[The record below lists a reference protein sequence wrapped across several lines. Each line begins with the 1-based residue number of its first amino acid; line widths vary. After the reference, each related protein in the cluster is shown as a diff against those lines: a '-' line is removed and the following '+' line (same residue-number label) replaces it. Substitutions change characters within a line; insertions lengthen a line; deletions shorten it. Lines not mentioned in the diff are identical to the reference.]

1 MPVFELKSPSGKTYS
16 ITAPEGATVEQA
28 YEYLKQAQPE
38 LFPAAPAAP
47 AAPVGEGMPA
57 RTTPAPVGEGMPALR
72 TQKDPYAIGSA
83 AAMGATF
90 GAATPE
96 ITALIGKGLQVI
108 PTPLTKGIGLGLEKG
123 APFMKT
129 FTGRAVPAVA
139 GFFGGG
145 GEELLTQE
153 LEMSGYTPIQAR
165 SMASIAGVL
174 TPLVGSASYIGA
186 KNLSKIAN
194 VDQAVSGALREM
206 GVPID
211 RLSSA
216 ETKTLA
222 NEIAKLRGGSPDV
235 ADKLY
240 AELESG
246 AGRIVKEADAATLAR
261 RNKAAS
267 DYTAQITAA
276 GKIPTEADKL
286 VGTARGRV
294 YDIGNADVELTDIG
308 TRQRGAISQQ
318 FDEEKLLRDKDYQAL
333 KTQRDADV
341 AAREN
346 TGDYISKMPEY
357 KKLAADLDKVLLE
370 GKVPT
375 GVRIAPE
382 TEQSTLSAFREIK
395 TALSPRSTPLADA
408 QEAQALAAQGVSVR
422 QVGDQFFRVYEP
434 SFNAIDTVRRKL
446 GDAAFGQGEE
456 GFKALGQARAKDLYG
471 RLSELQSKY
480 AGQAQDE
487 LQGGYELASGLLER
501 FKGGAGAKVL
511 KTERL
516 SPDMY
521 TKDPKDVP
529 AAFFK
534 SRDGVAQLSAITKD
548 PALIEETARDY
559 VARNLKGK
567 TADEAEKW
575 LKTNS
580 DFLSAPELKTVKQK
594 VDDYTTQLRGV
605 EEQSAGMLATA
616 KGKEAAA
623 KQALDFGMTEA
634 SGISEA
640 GQKTA
645 KNILGSKF
653 GQGRVNALLAS
664 DDKSEW
670 IDVAS
675 ALKTSPDGRAMLAQS
690 LERNLADIAERS
702 PKTDAALDAL
712 DKITEPL
719 IKSGLANAD
728 YIESLRNH
736 LLKVKQPDKDKLNW
750 LSTQVAR
757 GVITAAGGML
767 GGYYGANDT
776 SNMLAPPN
784 QNNLAGQ

>member
-1 MPVFELKSPSGKTYS
+1 MPVFELTSPSGKTYS

-38 LFPAAPAAP
+38 LFPAAPTSEGMPAP
-47 AAPVGEGMPA
+47 ATPAPMGEGMPA
-57 RTTPAPVGEGMPALR
+57 PR
-72 TQKDPYAIGSA
+72 TQKDPYAIGASA
-83 AAMGATF
+83 LVSGIAGAT
-90 GAATPE
+90 TPE
-96 ITALIGKGLQVI
+96 LTALLGKGLQFVPAAPI
-108 PTPLTKGIGLGLEKG
+108 RAIGLGLEKG

-129 FTGRAVPAVA
+129 FTGRVAPAVA
-139 GFFGGG
+139 GFLGGG

-153 LEMSGYTPIQAR
+153 LEMSGYTPAQSRAA
-165 SMASIAGVL
+165 ASVAGVL
-174 TPLVGSASYIGA
+174 TPLGLDAGRIVA
-186 KNLSKIAN
+186 KNIGRLAN
-194 VDQAVSGALREM
+194 IDQAVVGIVRDM
-206 GVPID
+206 GIPVD
-211 RLSSA
+211 QLSSA

-240 AELESG
+240 AELEAG
-246 AGRIVKEADAATLAR
+246 AGRIVKEADAAALAR

-267 DYTAQITAA
+267 DYTAEITAA

-286 VGTARGRV
+286 IGDARSRV

-318 FDEEKLLRDKDYQAL
+318 FDEEKLLRDQNYQAL
-333 KTQRDADV
+333 KAQRDADV

-346 TGDYISKMPEY
+346 AGDFISGMPEY
-357 KKLAADLDKVLLE
+357 KQLMKRLDSVLLE
-370 GKVPT
+370 GRVSPRVAT
-375 GVRIAPE
+375 APE
-382 TEQSTLSAFREIK
+382 TERGTLAAYKEVQA
-395 TALSPRSTPLADA
+395 ALSPRLTPLADA
-408 QEAQALAAQGVSVR
+408 AEAQALKAQGVQVR

-456 GFKALGQARAKDLYG
+456 GFKAIGQSRAKEWYG
-471 RLSELQSKY
+471 LLSDLQSKF
-480 AGQAQDE
+480 AGQTQDE
-487 LQGGYELASGLLER
+487 LQGGYEMASGLLER

-511 KTERL
+511 KTEKL

-529 AAFFK
+529 AAFFR

-567 TADEAEKW
+567 NAAEVEKW

-580 DFLSAPELKTVKQK
+580 DFLSAPELKTVKQS
-594 VDDYTTQLRGV
+594 VDDYVTQLRSV

-623 KQALDFGMTEA
+623 KQALGIGETEA
-634 SGISEA
+634 RGISEA
-640 GQKTA
+640 GQTTA
-645 KNILGSKF
+645 KNILGNKF
-653 GQGRVNALLAS
+653 GQARVNALLAS
-664 DDKSEW
+664 DDKTEW
-670 IDVAS
+670 VDVAN
-675 ALKTSPDGRAMLAQS
+675 ALKTSPDGRAMLAES
-690 LERNLADIAERS
+690 LERRLADIAESS
-702 PKTDAALDAL
+702 PKTNAALDAL

-728 YIESLRNH
+728 YIDSLRNH

-750 LSTQVAR
+750 LTTQLVR
-757 GVITAAGGML
+757 GVITASGGML
-767 GGYYGANDT
+767 GGVAGGAA
-776 SNMLAPPN
+776 SNTLAPTP
-784 QNNLAGQ
+784 QNNLAYPAGQ

>member
-1 MPVFELKSPSGKTYS
+1 MADVNYEALAKQFGGGVAPPS
-16 ITAPEGATVEQA
+16 AAGAVDYDALATQFGGAAATPTVLPRAE
-28 YEYLKQAQPE
+28 
-38 LFPAAPAAP
+38 AAPA
-47 AAPVGEGMPA
+47 GEGMPA
-57 RTTPAPVGEGMPALR
+57 PRTK
-72 TQKDPYAIGSA
+72 KDPYAIGSA

-90 GAATPE
+90 GAAAPE
-96 ITALIGKGLQVI
+96 MTALIGKGLQVI
-108 PTPLTKGIGLGLEKG
+108 PTPLTRSIGLGLEKG
-123 APFMKT
+123 APLMKT

-153 LEMSGYTPIQAR
+153 LEMSGYTPVQAR
-165 SMASIAGVL
+165 SMASIAGIL
-174 TPLVGSASYIGA
+174 TPLVGSATYIGA

-240 AELESG
+240 AELEAG

-286 VGTARGRV
+286 VGTARARV

-318 FDEEKLLRDKDYQAL
+318 FDEEKLLRDQDYQAL
-333 KTQRDADV
+333 KAQRDADV

-395 TALSPRSTPLADA
+395 TALSPRLTPLADA
-408 QEAQALAAQGVSVR
+408 QEVQALAAQGVSVR

-480 AGQAQDE
+480 AGPAQDE

-594 VDDYTTQLRGV
+594 VDDYVTQLRGV

-623 KQALDFGMTEA
+623 KQALDFGMAEA

-653 GQGRVNALLAS
+653 EQARVNALLAS

-670 IDVAS
+670 VDVAS
-675 ALKTSPDGRAMLAQS
+675 ALKTSPDGRAMLAES
-690 LERNLADIAERS
+690 LERRLADIAERS

-728 YIESLRNH
+728 YIDSLRNH

-750 LSTQVAR
+750 LTTQLTR

-767 GGYYGANDT
+767 GGVGAGAV

-784 QNNLAGQ
+784 QNSLAGQ

>member
-1 MPVFELKSPSGKTYS
+1 MADLDYDALAKQFGGATAAPPAAGDVDYDALATQFGG
-16 ITAPEGATVEQA
+16 TAPAPMA
-28 YEYLKQAQPE
+28 MQPT
-38 LFPAAPAAP
+38 
-47 AAPVGEGMPA
+47 APVGDGMP
-57 RTTPAPVGEGMPALR
+57 TPR

-90 GAATPE
+90 GFATPE
-96 ITALIGKGLQVI
+96 MTALIGKGLQVI
-108 PTPLTKGIGLGLEKG
+108 PTPQTRAAGLALEKG
-123 APFMKT
+123 APLMKT
-129 FTGRAVPAVA
+129 FTGRVAPAVA

-153 LEMSGYTPIQAR
+153 LEMSGYTPAQSRA
-165 SMASIAGVL
+165 AAGVVGVL
-174 TPLVGSASYIGA
+174 TPLVGSGTYIGA
-186 KNLSKIAN
+186 KNIGKLLN

-206 GVPID
+206 GVPLD

-216 ETKTLA
+216 ETKILSQ
-222 NEIAKLRGGSPDV
+222 EIAKLRGGGPDV

-240 AELESG
+240 AELEAG
-246 AGRIVKEADAATLAR
+246 ANRIVKEADAATLAR

-267 DYTAQITAA
+267 EYTAEITAA

-286 VGTARGRV
+286 VGSARSRV

-318 FDEEKLLRDKDYQAL
+318 FSEEKLLRDQDYQAL

-346 TGDYISKMPEY
+346 AGDYISNMPEY

-370 GKVPT
+370 GKVPA

-395 TALSPRSTPLADA
+395 TALSPRLTPLADA

-422 QVGDQFFRVYEP
+422 QINDKFFRVYEP

-594 VDDYTTQLRGV
+594 VDDYVTQLRGV

-623 KQALDFGMTEA
+623 KQAFDIGETEA
-634 SGISEA
+634 RGISET
-640 GQKTA
+640 GQKIA

-653 GQGRVNALLAS
+653 GQARVNALLAS

-675 ALKTSPDGRAMLAQS
+675 ALKTSPDGRAMLAES
-690 LERNLADIAERS
+690 LERRLADIAERS

-719 IKSGLANAD
+719 LKSGLANAD
-728 YIESLRNH
+728 YINSLRNH

-750 LSTQVAR
+750 LTTQLTR

-767 GGYYGANDT
+767 GGVTGGAV
-776 SNMLAPPN
+776 SNALAPPN
-784 QNNLAGQ
+784 QNSLAGQ

>member
-1 MPVFELKSPSGKTYS
+1 MPVFELTSPSGKTYS
-16 ITAPEGATVEQA
+16 ITAPEGATVDQA

-47 AAPVGEGMPA
+47 VGEGMPA
-57 RTTPAPVGEGMPALR
+57 PATPAPMGEGMPAPR

-83 AAMGATF
+83 AALGATF

-96 ITALIGKGLQVI
+96 ITALLGKGLQFI

-123 APFMKT
+123 APLMKT
-129 FTGRAVPAVA
+129 FTGRVAPAVA

-153 LEMSGYTPIQAR
+153 LEMSGYTPAQSRAA
-165 SMASIAGVL
+165 ASVAGVL
-174 TPLVGSASYIGA
+174 TPLGLDAGRIVA
-186 KNLSKIAN
+186 KNIGRLAN
-194 VDQAVSGALREM
+194 IDQAVVGIVRDM
-206 GVPID
+206 GIPVD
-211 RLSSA
+211 QLSSA

-240 AELESG
+240 SELERG
-246 AGRIVKEADAATLAR
+246 AGRIVKEADAAALAR

-267 DYTAQITAA
+267 DYTAEITAA
-276 GKIPTEADKL
+276 GKIPTEADKI
-286 VGTARGRV
+286 VGQARGRV
-294 YDIGNADVELTDIG
+294 YDIGNADVEMTDIG

-318 FDEEKLLRDKDYQAL
+318 FSEEKLLRDQNYQAL
-333 KTQRDADV
+333 KAQRDADV
-341 AAREN
+341 AAREDA
-346 TGDYISKMPEY
+346 GDFISGMPEY
-357 KKLAADLDKVLLE
+357 KQLSKRLDNILLE
-370 GKVPT
+370 GRVSPRVAT
-375 GVRIAPE
+375 APE
-382 TEQSTLSAFREIK
+382 TERSTLAAYKEIQA
-395 TALSPRSTPLADA
+395 ALSPRLTPLADA
-408 QEAQALAAQGVSVR
+408 AEAQALKAQGVQVR

-434 SFNAIDTVRRKL
+434 SFNAVDTVRRKL

-456 GFKALGQARAKDLYG
+456 GFKAIGQSRAKEWYG
-471 RLSELQSKY
+471 LLSDLQSKF
-480 AGQAQDE
+480 AGQTQDE
-487 LQGGYELASGLLER
+487 LQGGYEMASGLLER

-511 KTERL
+511 KTEKL

-529 AAFFK
+529 AAFFR

-567 TADEAEKW
+567 NVTQVETW

-580 DFLSAPELKTVKQK
+580 DFLSAPELKAVKQK
-594 VDDYTTQLRGV
+594 VDDYVTQLRGV
-605 EEQSAGMLATA
+605 EEQSAGMLAA
-616 KGKEAAA
+616 GKGKEAAA
-623 KQALDFGMTEA
+623 KQALELGLGEA
-634 SGISEA
+634 RDISA
-640 GQKTA
+640 TAQATA
-645 KNILGSKF
+645 KNILGSKY

-670 IDVAS
+670 VDVAN
-675 ALKTSPDGRAMLAQS
+675 ALKTSPDGRAMLAES
-690 LERNLADIAERS
+690 LERQLADIAERS

-728 YIESLRNH
+728 YIDSLRNH

-750 LSTQVAR
+750 LTTQLVR
-757 GVITAAGGML
+757 GVITASGGML
-767 GGYYGANDT
+767 GGVTGGAA
-776 SNMLAPPN
+776 SNALAPPN
-784 QNNLAGQ
+784 QNSLAGQ

>member
-1 MPVFELKSPSGKTYS
+1 MPVFELTSPSGKTYS

-38 LFPAAPAAP
+38 LFPAAPTSEGMPAP
-47 AAPVGEGMPA
+47 ATPAPMGEGMPA
-57 RTTPAPVGEGMPALR
+57 PR
-72 TQKDPYAIGSA
+72 TQKDPYAIGGA
-83 AAMGATF
+83 AALGATF

-96 ITALIGKGLQVI
+96 ITALLGKGLQAI
-108 PTPLTKGIGLGLEKG
+108 PTLPTRAAGLALEKG
-123 APFMKT
+123 APLMKT
-129 FTGRAVPAVA
+129 FTGRAAPAIY
-139 GFFGGG
+139 GFLGGG
-145 GEELLTQE
+145 LGETTKQE
-153 LEMSGYTPIQAR
+153 LEMSGYRPSVAQAAGTAVDILTQPLGDLAT
-165 SMASIAGVL
+165 SAVKVASRIGNIGEAV
-174 TPLVGSASYIGA
+174 ASVAREKGLDLA
-186 KNLSKIAN
+186 K
-194 VDQAVSGALREM
+194 
-206 GVPID
+206 
-211 RLSSA
+211 LSSA
-216 ETKTLA
+216 ETETLA
-222 NEIAKLRGGSPDV
+222 KEIAKLRGGDPD
-235 ADKLY
+235 AAAKLY
-240 AELESG
+240 AELERG
-246 AGRIVKEADAATLAR
+246 AGRIVSDADAAAFAR

-267 DYTAQITAA
+267 DYTAEITAA

-286 VGTARGRV
+286 IGNARSRV

-318 FDEEKLLRDKDYQAL
+318 FDEEKLLRDQNYQAL
-333 KTQRDADV
+333 KAQRDADV

-346 TGDYISKMPEY
+346 AGDFISGMPEY
-357 KKLAADLDKVLLE
+357 KQLMKRLDSVLLE
-370 GKVPT
+370 GRVSPRVAT
-375 GVRIAPE
+375 APE
-382 TEQSTLSAFREIK
+382 TERGTLAAYKEVQA
-395 TALSPRSTPLADA
+395 ALSPRLTPLADA
-408 QEAQALAAQGVSVR
+408 AEAQALKAQGVQVR

-456 GFKALGQARAKDLYG
+456 GFKAIGQSRAKEWYG
-471 RLSELQSKY
+471 LLSDLQSKF
-480 AGQAQDE
+480 AGQTQDE
-487 LQGGYELASGLLER
+487 LQGGYEMASGLLER

-511 KTERL
+511 KTEKL

-529 AAFFK
+529 AAFFR

-567 TADEAEKW
+567 NAAEVEKW

-580 DFLSAPELKTVKQK
+580 DFLSAPELKTVKQS
-594 VDDYTTQLRGV
+594 VDDYVTQLRSV

-623 KQALDFGMTEA
+623 KQALDLGEA
-634 SGISEA
+634 EARGISEA
-640 GQKTA
+640 GKATA
-645 KNILGSKF
+645 KNILGTKF
-653 GQGRVNALLAS
+653 GQARVNALLAS

-670 IDVAS
+670 IDVAN
-675 ALKTSPDGRAMLAQS
+675 ALKTSPDGRAMLAES
-690 LERNLADIAERS
+690 LERRLADIAERS

-728 YIESLRNH
+728 YIDSLRNH

-750 LSTQVAR
+750 LTTQLVR
-757 GVITAAGGML
+757 GVITASGSML
-767 GGYYGANDT
+767 GGAVGGAA
-776 SNMLAPPN
+776 SNTLAPTP
-784 QNNLAGQ
+784 QNNLAYPAGQ

>member
-1 MPVFELKSPSGKTYS
+1 MADVDYEALAKQFGGATAAPPVAGGVDYDALATQFGG
-16 ITAPEGATVEQA
+16 TAPAPMA
-28 YEYLKQAQPE
+28 MQPT
-38 LFPAAPAAP
+38 
-47 AAPVGEGMPA
+47 APVGEGMP
-57 RTTPAPVGEGMPALR
+57 TPR

-96 ITALIGKGLQVI
+96 ITMLLGKGLQAV
-108 PTPLTKGIGLGLEKG
+108 PAGPFTPLTKGIGLGLEKG
-123 APFMKT
+123 APLMKT
-129 FTGRAVPAVA
+129 FTGRVAPAVA

-153 LEMSGYTPIQAR
+153 LEMSGYTPAQSRAA
-165 SMASIAGVL
+165 ASVVGVL
-174 TPLVGSASYIGA
+174 TPLSLDAARISA
-186 KNLSKIAN
+186 KNLGRLFNA
-194 VDQAVSGALREM
+194 DQAVVGIARDM
-206 GVPID
+206 GIPVD
-211 RLSSA
+211 QLSSA

-240 AELESG
+240 AELEKG

-267 DYTAQITAA
+267 EYAAEITAA
-276 GKIPTEADKL
+276 GQIPTEADKL
-286 VGTARGRV
+286 VGSARSRV
-294 YDIGNADVELTDIG
+294 YDIGNADAELTDIG

-318 FDEEKLLRDKDYQAL
+318 FSEEKLLRDQNYQAL
-333 KTQRDADV
+333 KAQRDADV

-346 TGDYISKMPEY
+346 AGDFISNMPEY
-357 KKLAADLDKVLLE
+357 KQLTKRLDNVLLE
-370 GKVPT
+370 GRVSPRVT
-375 GVRIAPE
+375 TAPE
-382 TEQSTLSAFREIK
+382 TERGTLAAYKEIQA
-395 TALSPRSTPLADA
+395 ALSPRMTPLADA
-408 QEAQALAAQGVSVR
+408 AEAQALRAQGVQVR
-422 QVGDQFFRVYEP
+422 QVGNQFFRVYEP
-434 SFNAIDTVRRKL
+434 SFNAVDTVRRKL

-456 GFKALGQARAKDLYG
+456 GFKAIGPSRAKESYG
-471 RLSELQSKY
+471 LLSDLQSKY
-480 AGQAQDE
+480 AGQTQDE
-487 LQGGYELASGLLER
+487 LQGGYEMASGLLER

-511 KTERL
+511 KTEKL

-529 AAFFK
+529 AAFFR

-567 TADEAEKW
+567 NAAEAEKW

-580 DFLSAPELKTVKQK
+580 DFLSAPELKTVKQN
-594 VDDYTTQLRGV
+594 VDDYVTQLRSV
-605 EEQSAGMLATA
+605 EDQTSGMLAAA

-623 KQALDFGMTEA
+623 KQALDVGMFEARGITET
-634 SGISEA
+634 
-640 GQKTA
+640 GQKAA

-653 GQGRVNALLAS
+653 GQARVNALLAS
-664 DDKSEW
+664 EDKSEW
-670 IDVAS
+670 VDVAS

-690 LERNLADIAERS
+690 LERRLADIAERS

-728 YIESLRNH
+728 YIDSLRNH

-750 LSTQVAR
+750 LTTQLVR
-757 GVITAAGGML
+757 GVITASGGML
-767 GGYYGANDT
+767 GGVTGGAV
-776 SNMLAPPN
+776 SNALAPPS
-784 QNNLAGQ
+784 QNSLVTQTGQ